1 MYHAVS
7 IKSAMKKLVYVVLF
21 LGLIGCT
28 NTSKNEEREE
38 DPYQR
43 FNRGAFEFNIKLDEN
58 VLRPVAI
65 RYKELTPDNFQK
77 MVSNGLSNLKEPFYA
92 VNYALRFDADNAAT
106 SLFRFGLNSTLGF
119 FGLLDVAGD
128 YGIPMAETS
137 HSETLTK
144 IGVPTGNYIYLPILG
159 SSSVRDT
166 IAEPVSW
173 FADPVGYFIGPIY
186 MLAKAAVSAVSSRAE
201 NMEFIDSSLK
211 DVADPYSS
219 LKSIYLQQ
227 YGVKSEAEKK
237 QEEEEEM
244 ALLMEDEEG

>member
-1 MYHAVS
+1 MYYARNVVS
-7 IKSAMKKLVYVVLF
+7 VMKNFVFVGVL
-21 LGLIGCT
+21 LGLVGCA
-28 NTSKNEEREE
+28 NTSDDERENE

-58 VLRPVAI
+58 VLRPVAY
-65 RYKELTPDNFQK
+65 RYKELTPDNFQT
-77 MVSNGLSNLKEPFYA
+77 MMSNGLSNLKEPFYA
-92 VNYALRFDADNAAT
+92 VNYVLCFDADSATT

-119 FGLLDVAGD
+119 FGLLDVAAD
-128 YGIPMAETS
+128 YGVPRAETS
-137 HSETLTK
+137 HSATLTK

-166 IAEPVSW
+166 IAEPISW

-186 MLAKAAVSAVSSRAE
+186 MLTKAAMSAVSYRAE

-219 LKSIYLQQ
+219 LKSIYFQQ
-227 YGVKSEAEKK
+227 YGVKSEEEKK
-237 QEEEEEM
+237 REEEEEL
-244 ALLMEDEEG
+244 AELMDDEED